1 MAETAPCESH
11 IPGGQGKPTRGARR
25 QNEQGVEEVF
35 GCCRSNRNGEG
46 WCVVDEAF
54 PESRKSC
61 SRHLEQ
67 IKDARNRK
75 KREKSTAWFNDDGLD
90 EIGVPFLPGDTV
102 TFEGSVGC
110 YQTGPYYG
118 GRRYGYFASRHR
130 RVGQAS

>member
-1 MAETAPCESH
+1 M
-11 IPGGQGKPTRGARR
+11 KPTRGARR

-35 GCCRSNRNGEG
+35 GCWNGEG
-46 WCVVDEAF
+46 WCIVDEAF

-75 KREKSTAWFNDDGLD
+75 KREKSTTWFNDDGLD
-90 EIGVPFLPGDTV
+90 EIGLPYLLGDTV
-102 TFEGSVGC
+102 TFEGSVVIKK
-110 YQTGPYYG
+110 GPYG
-118 GRRYGYFASRHR
+118 GRRDGYVASRHR